1 MNLARLT
8 LTSSSLSK
16 ITMNQA
22 FRGMFSGGGV
32 YENVV
37 FGF

>member
-8 LTSSSLSK
+8 QTSSSLSK
-16 ITMNQA
+16 IKMNQA
-22 FRGMFSGGGV
+22 VLGMFSGGGV

-37 FGF
+37 FGL